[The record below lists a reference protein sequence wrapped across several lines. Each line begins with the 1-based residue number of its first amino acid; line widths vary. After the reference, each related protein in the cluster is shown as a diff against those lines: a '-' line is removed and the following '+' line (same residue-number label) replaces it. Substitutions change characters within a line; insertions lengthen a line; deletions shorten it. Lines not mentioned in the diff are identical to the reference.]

1 MYCSGCGQAMEP
13 GQAVCPK
20 CGRPLAPQ
28 VPPVPGLQFQL
39 ENYAGKIRL
48 LGIFWFVYAGLSL
61 LVGIA
66 GLTFAKA
73 FMSGGFGPWGHGEWM
88 HGPMPPMW
96 FGPAFIHLIWV
107 MLVLRAG
114 LAVAAGWGLMEHS
127 QWGRLVAIVA
137 AILCLIKFPFGTA
150 LGIWTLI
157 MLLGYR
163 NSTLYDQL

>member
-1 MYCSGCGQAMEP
+1 
-13 GQAVCPK
+13 
-20 CGRPLAPQ
+20 LAPP
-28 VPPVPGLQFQL
+28 VPPVPGFQFQL
-39 ENYAGKIRL
+39 EGYAGKIRL
-48 LGIFWFVYAGLSL
+48 LSIFWFVYAGLSL
-61 LVGIA
+61 LLGLA

-73 FMSGGFGPWGHGEWM
+73 FFSSGFGPWANGPWM

-96 FGPAFIHLIWV
+96 LGPALIHFIWV

-114 LAVAAGWGLMEHS
+114 LALAAGWGLMEHA

-150 LGIWTLI
+150 LGIWTLVV
-157 MLLGYR
+157 LLGYR

>member
-1 MYCSGCGQAMEP
+1 MFCSGCGQAMEP
-13 GQAVCPK
+13 GQVSCPQ
-20 CGRPLAPQ
+20 CGRPLAPA
-28 VPPVPGLQFQL
+28 VPPVPGLQFQV
-39 ENYAGKIRL
+39 ESYAGKVKV

-61 LVGIA
+61 VLGLA

-73 FMSGGFGPWGHGEWM
+73 FMSGGMGPWM
-88 HGPMPPMW
+88 HDSMPPMW
-96 FGPAFIHLIWV
+96 LGPAFIHLIWV

-114 LAVAAGWGLMEHS
+114 LALAAGWGLVEHT

-137 AILCLIKFPFGTA
+137 AILSLIKFPFGTA
-150 LGIWTLI
+150 LGIWTLV